1 MTPKE
6 AVNEI
11 KLIVDTI
18 DENLLR
24 VMDGALNNLY
34 GEFMER
40 IFNDKKDANESS
52 LGQYS
57 TKPTL
62 IGAKSFRNKGDADR
76 FFKEIKAFNEEIGG
90 NEEINSTQGFRTL
103 KKGKSKGKKAYL
115 LPGGYKRLREI
126 QGLQV
131 GEIDLQYR
139 KYLLKSIVPSVEN
152 GKFTIEIISEKEF
165 KKARGFEER
174 KGKSVFFASEK
185 ESENAF
191 KYIED
196 NLFKDGN

>member
-6 AVNEI
+6 AINEI
-11 KLIVDTI
+11 KVIVESI
-18 DENLLR
+18 DENLIR

-40 IFNDKKDANESS
+40 IFKERKDANENS

-57 TKPTL
+57 TRPLL
-62 IGAKSFRNKGDADR
+62 IGEKSFRNKGESDR
-76 FFKEIKAFNEEIGG
+76 FFKSKTKDE
-90 NEEINSTQGFRTL
+90 NSTSNFRTL
-103 KKGKSKGKKAYL
+103 KNGKVAYL
-115 LPGGYKRLREI
+115 LDGGYKELRSI

-139 KYLLKSIVPSVEN
+139 KELLKSIVPSMEN
-152 GKFTIEIISEKEF
+152 GRFTIEVISENEL
-165 KKARGFEER
+165 KKARGFEKR
-174 KGKSVFFASEK
+174 KGKSVFFATEK
-185 ESENAF
+185 EAENAF
-191 KYIED
+191 NYIEE

>member
-18 DENLLR
+18 DENLLK

-40 IFNDKKDANESS
+40 IFNDRKDANESS

-62 IGAKSFRNKGDADR
+62 IGAKSFRNKGESDR
-76 FFKEIKAFNEEIGG
+76 FFKSKTKDE
-90 NEEINSTQGFRTL
+90 NSKSNWRTL
-103 KKGKSKGKKAYL
+103 KNGKKAFIL
-115 LPGGYKRLREI
+115 NGGYKELRSV

-139 KYLLKSIVPSVEN
+139 KELLKSIAPNVEA
-152 GKFTIEIISEKEF
+152 GRFTIEITSEKEF
-165 KKARGFEER
+165 KKARGFEKR

-185 ESENAF
+185 ETENAF
-191 KYIED
+191 NYISE

>member
-6 AVNEI
+6 AINEI
-11 KLIVDTI
+11 KVIVESI
-18 DENLLR
+18 DENLIR

-40 IFNDKKDANESS
+40 IFNERKDANENS

-57 TKPTL
+57 TKPIL

-76 FFKEIKAFNEEIGG
+76 FFKEVKQFSEEVG
-90 NEEINSTQGFRTL
+90 NNDEINKTQGFRTL
-103 KKGKSKGKKAYL
+103 KNKKRAYL
-115 LPGGYKRLREI
+115 LPGGYHRLREM

-139 KYLLKSIVPSVEN
+139 RELVKSIVPNVEN
-152 GKFTIEIISEKEF
+152 GRYTIEFIGEKEL

-174 KGKSVFFASEK
+174 KDKKVFFATEK
-185 ESENAF
+185 EAENAF
-191 KYIED
+191 NYIAE

>member
-24 VMDGALNNLY
+24 IMDGALNNLY

-40 IFNDKKDANESS
+40 IFNDRKDANESS

-62 IGAKSFRNKGDADR
+62 IGAKSFRNKGESDR
-76 FFKEIKAFNEEIGG
+76 FFKEVKQFSEEVGNNDEIKK
-90 NEEINSTQGFRTL
+90 TQGFRTL
-103 KKGKSKGKKAYL
+103 KNKKRAYL
-115 LPGGYKRLREI
+115 LPGGYHRLREI

-139 KYLLKSIVPSVEN
+139 KELLKSIAPNVEA
-152 GKFTIEIISEKEF
+152 GRFTIEITSEKEL
-165 KKARGFEER
+165 KKARGFEKR

-185 ESENAF
+185 EVENAF
-191 KYIED
+191 NYISE